1 MIMLHYT
8 APDYVLLGDI
18 PTLHAI
24 WPDEPFLWRYDD
36 RYETQPP
43 GFVLVDI
50 GIDKLWAIDIKG
62 DRYFLEIDDIVVYGE
77 KQVPDR
83 ILYGEVSRL
92 RTGCKVGGVS

>member
-1 MIMLHYT
+1 MLLHI
-8 APDYVLLGDI
+8 APDYILLGDN

-36 RYETQPP
+36 WYETQPP

-92 RTGCKVGGVS
+92 TSGRKVGGAS